1 MTPLS
6 IRPPTD
12 PLTPTVVADLARQCH
27 ADSVSKG
34 WWEPLEDATKEAARE
49 AMRADLIGSE
59 VGEALD
65 ALRRPERP
73 LAYLDDK
80 GKPDGYLIEV
90 ADAAIRALDLLGR
103 VISNR
108 DDEVMFM
115 GWIARGA
122 LLHKDED
129 FYKMTLWH
137 HRVWSNLVI
146 GPHTPD
152 TNKHKR
158 IFFIRRLSH
167 IVYLCHDECT
177 RLNADLLHLI
187 QIKRD
192 FNRTRPIR
200 HGGLSV

>member
-6 IRPPTD
+6 INPPTNHI
-12 PLTPTVVADLARQCH
+12 TPVIVGALARDCH

-34 WWEPLEDATKEAARE
+34 WWEPLDTPAEEADRE

-90 ADAAIRALDLLGR
+90 ADVAIRALDLLGR
-103 VISNR
+103 VAQRIDTDYANTAICWGQEYLSSN
-108 DDEVMFM
+108 DEP
-115 GWIARGA
+115 GKWQ
-122 LLHKDED
+122 
-129 FYKMTLWH
+129 
-137 HRVWSNLVI
+137 HRVWHVI
-146 GPHTPD
+146 NRIAADPNDWG
-152 TNKHKR
+152 NVRRCAWIVFLCEIEAIKH
-158 IFFIRRLSH
+158 
-167 IVYLCHDECT
+167 
-177 RLNADLLHLI
+177 NADLLHLI

-192 FNRTRPIR
+192 FNRTRPTR
-200 HGGLSV
+200 HGGLSL

>member
-12 PLTPTVVADLARQCH
+12 PLTPTIVADLARSCH
-27 ADSVSKG
+27 ADSCANG
-34 WWEPLEDATKEAARE
+34 WWEPLEDPAVEAARE

-103 VISNR
+103 ILTR
-108 DDEVMFM
+108 EEYRP
-115 GWIARGA
+115 ARVAAASASGN
-122 LLHKDED
+122 LHLIK
-129 FYKMTLWH
+129 WH
-137 HRVWSNLVI
+137 HLVFYQIIRLAHQESNGGTTFTRVN
-146 GPHTPD
+146 
-152 TNKHKR
+152 
-158 IFFIRRLSH
+158 RLTE

-177 RLNADLLHLI
+177 RHNADLLHLI

>member
-6 IRPPTD
+6 INPPTD

-27 ADSVSKG
+27 ADSCANG
-34 WWEPLEDATKEAARE
+34 WWEPLEDAAKEAARE

-103 VISNR
+103 LYLRVPDEEYNR
-108 DDEVMFM
+108 AIEYGKQHIDTMDD
-115 GWIARGA
+115 G
-122 LLHKDED
+122 K
-129 FYKMTLWH
+129 WH
-137 HRVWSNLVI
+137 HRVWHVLICFTKSNDDFSIV
-146 GPHTPD
+146 
-152 TNKHKR
+152 
-158 IFFIRRLSH
+158 RRLAW
-167 IVYLCHDECT
+167 IVFLCEIEAIKH
-177 RLNADLLHLI
+177 NADLLHLI

>member
-27 ADSVSKG
+27 ADSCANG
-34 WWEPLEDATKEAARE
+34 WWEPLEDAIKEAARE

-65 ALRRPERP
+65 ALRRPDRP

-103 VISNR
+103 VAQRIDTDYADNAIRCGQEHLSSY
-108 DDEVMFM
+108 DEP
-115 GWIARGA
+115 GKWQ
-122 LLHKDED
+122 
-129 FYKMTLWH
+129 
-137 HRVWSNLVI
+137 HRVWHVLNRIAADPNDWGNVRRCAWIVFLCEI
-146 GPHTPD
+146 EAI
-152 TNKHKR
+152 KH
-158 IFFIRRLSH
+158 
-167 IVYLCHDECT
+167 
-177 RLNADLLHLI
+177 NADLLHLI

>member
-6 IRPPTD
+6 INPPTD
-12 PLTPTVVADLARQCH
+12 PLTPTVVADLARACH

-34 WWEPLEDATKEAARE
+34 WWEPLDTPAEEAARE

-80 GKPDGYLIEV
+80 GKPDGYLVEV
-90 ADAAIRALDLLGR
+90 ADVAIRALDLLGR
-103 VISNR
+103 LCLRMSA
-108 DDEVMFM
+108 DDYICATEYGKQRTNVMD
-115 GWIARGA
+115 GG
-122 LLHKDED
+122 K
-129 FYKMTLWH
+129 WH
-137 HRVWSNLVI
+137 HRVWHVLICFTKFNDDFSIVRRCAWIVFLCEI
-146 GPHTPD
+146 EAI
-152 TNKHKR
+152 KH
-158 IFFIRRLSH
+158 
-167 IVYLCHDECT
+167 
-177 RLNADLLHLI
+177 NADLLHLI

-192 FNRTRPIR
+192 FNRTRPTR